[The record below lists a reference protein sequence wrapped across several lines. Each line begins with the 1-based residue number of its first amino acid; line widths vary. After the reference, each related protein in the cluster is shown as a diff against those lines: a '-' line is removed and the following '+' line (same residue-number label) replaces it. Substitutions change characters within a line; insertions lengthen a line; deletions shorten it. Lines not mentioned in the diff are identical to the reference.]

1 MSPINNPEEGR
12 QNIIPLAS
20 GSALPSG
27 SANIGGATPIPEA
40 TNELSSDD
48 AWNPNSATPK
58 AQRPI
63 HWLDH
68 EKLQNTR
75 LKLFVLDKP
84 SEILEFK
91 GVHGDQAEVR
101 EGRRTKFVS
110 LDDLFGV
117 RPTAKGELV
126 TATTGSLTGIALKV
140 REYRSEECVV
150 RQPGKVLRK
159 HETDPTIPISVLVQI
174 FPYLK

>member
-1 MSPINNPEEGR
+1 VTDE
-12 QNIIPLAS
+12 S
-20 GSALPSG
+20 G
-27 SANIGGATPIPEA
+27 
-40 TNELSSDD
+40 SDD
-48 AWNPNSATPK
+48 AWNPNSATPR
-58 AQRPI
+58 AQCPI
-63 HWLDH
+63 HWLNH
-68 EKLQNTR
+68 TKLQNTR
-75 LKLFVLDKP
+75 LKLFVLDKR

-91 GVHGDQAEVR
+91 GVHGDRAEVR

-110 LDDLFGV
+110 LEELFGV

-159 HETDPTIPISVLVQI
+159 HETDPTLPNSVLVQI
-174 FPYLK
+174 FPYIK